1 MPISCRINHFRRVV
15 LAAGHGTLNDQDVF
29 TYQKTVWSRKDIAG
43 YDELIDMTEVQEI
56 VPPSTARIRQLAEV
70 ASKMESS
77 NSASKFAIL
86 APTDEAYGYGR
97 MFKAFRA
104 YQDGETR
111 NVEVFRTK
119 QEVMGFLGLAG
130 LTWEQII
137 QESV

>member
-1 MPISCRINHFRRVV
+1 MPISCRINHLRRIV
-15 LAAGHGTLNDQDVF
+15 LAAGHGILTDQDVF

-43 YDELIDMTEVQEI
+43 YDELMDMTEVQKI
-56 VPPSTARIRQLAEV
+56 VPPPVARIRQLAEV

-77 NSASKFAIL
+77 NSTSRFAIL
-86 APTDEAYGYGR
+86 APGDVAYGYGR

-104 YQDGETR
+104 YQDGGAR
-111 NVEVFRTK
+111 NVEVFRTQ
-119 QEVMGFLGLAG
+119 QEVMIFLGLTH

>member
-1 MPISCRINHFRRVV
+1 MPISCRINHLRRVV
-15 LAAGHGTLNDQDVF
+15 LAAGHGTLTEQDVF

-43 YDELIDMTEVQEI
+43 YDELMDMTEVEKI
-56 VPPSTARIRQLAEV
+56 VPPPTARIRQLAEV

-77 NSASKFAIL
+77 NSTSKFAIL
-86 APTDEAYGYGR
+86 APSDVAYGYGR

-104 YQDGETR
+104 YQDGGAR
-111 NVEVFRTK
+111 NVEVFRTQ
-119 QEVMGFLGLAG
+119 QEVMVFLGLVD

>member
-15 LAAGHGTLNDQDVF
+15 LAAGHGTLKDQDVF
-29 TYQKTVWSRKDIAG
+29 IYQKTVWSRRDIAG
-43 YDELIDMTEVQEI
+43 YDELMDMTEVQKI

-111 NVEVFRTK
+111 NVEVFRMR
-119 QEVMGFLGLAG
+119 QEVMVFLGLAG
-130 LTWEQII
+130 LTWEQMI

>member
-1 MPISCRINHFRRVV
+1 MPVSCRINHLRRIV

-29 TYQKTVWSRKDIAG
+29 TYQKTVWSRKDIAD
-43 YDELIDMTEVQEI
+43 YDELMDMTEVQKI

>member
-1 MPISCRINHFRRVV
+1 MPISCRINHLRRVV

-43 YDELIDMTEVQEI
+43 YDELMDMTDVQKI
-56 VPPSTARIRQLAEV
+56 VPPPTARIRQLAEV

-77 NSASKFAIL
+77 NSTSKFAIL
-86 APTDEAYGYGR
+86 APSDVAYGYGR

-104 YQDGETR
+104 YQDGGSRE
-111 NVEVFRTK
+111 VEVFRTQ
-119 QEVMGFLGLAG
+119 QEVMVFLGLTG

>member
-1 MPISCRINHFRRVV
+1 MPISCRINHLRRVV
-15 LAAGHGTLNDQDVF
+15 LASGHGTLTDQDVF
-29 TYQKTVWSRKDIAG
+29 TYQKTIWSRKDVAG
-43 YDELIDMTEVQEI
+43 YDELMDMTEVQKI
-56 VPPSTARIRQLAEV
+56 VPPSAARIRQLAEV
-70 ASKMESS
+70 ASRMDSS